1 MGGEAGNEESCFHA
15 CSREP
20 ALQSEPAASWADLA
34 RCFIGGQ
41 RTGRTTEAPKRDAAF
56 DCHSGSGRSGV
67 GSPALLSKTRQHK
80 QKKAPALTAGALKVI
95 SQAENYFSILE
106 TTPEPTVW
114 PPSRIA
120 KRMPSSMAT
129 GVISS
134 TCISTLSPG
143 MHISVPSGR
152 VMMPVTSVVRK

>member
-1 MGGEAGNEESCFHA
+1 MLPRTQVSAGWGH
-15 CSREP
+15 
-20 ALQSEPAASWADLA
+20 
-34 RCFIGGQ
+34 
-41 RTGRTTEAPKRDAAF
+41 
-56 DCHSGSGRSGV
+56 
-67 GSPALLSKTRQHK
+67 PALLPFSKFPQCTFCYRQFLIAHSSFLIPLYRPPRPSVSGRYPASNSHLLTPNFPLSPAPK
-80 QKKAPALTAGALKVI
+80 AAHNKKAPALTAGALKAI